1 MSFLTAIYNWF
12 IQLLTQP
19 APKPPVGVERPISEA
34 EKTENPNHYWP
45 KIKFAEDFHEQF
57 EIHGKPLLNFI
68 PQDATEWGFPTS
80 LTPHKVAEFYCKLF
94 SAMAKFESNYKE
106 DLVYLEKFV
115 DRKGK
120 RVSSTGLLQMS
131 EESCGLVYKY
141 LVTTEELK
149 QSKHNLACAIKVAAM
164 WIPKDGVISGGKKNL
179 GLGRY
184 WSVMREMRKDIRE
197 KIRQMVIK

>member
-19 APKPPVGVERPISEA
+19 APKPPVVIEPEPQTGEQVLEIQF
-34 EKTENPNHYWP
+34 YWP
-45 KIKFAEDFHEQF
+45 KKQFAEDFYEQF
-57 EIHGKPLLNFI
+57 KLHGKPLLDFR
-68 PQDATEWGFPTS
+68 PKDATEWGFPGILS
-80 LTPHKVAEFYCKLF
+80 QKSVSEFYCKLF

-149 QSKHNLACAIKVAAM
+149 QAKHNLACAIKVAAM
-164 WIPKDGVISGGKKNL
+164 WIPKDGVISGGKQNL

-184 WSVMREMRKDIRE
+184 WSVMREMRKEIRE
-197 KIRQMVIK
+197 KIRQMVLK

>member
-19 APKPPVGVERPISEA
+19 APKPPVVIEPEPQTGEQVLEIQF
-34 EKTENPNHYWP
+34 YWP
-45 KIKFAEDFHEQF
+45 KPEFASNFYEQF
-57 EIHGKPLLNFI
+57 KIHGKPLLNFI

-131 EESCGLVYKY
+131 EESCSLVYKY
-141 LVTTEELK
+141 PVTTEDLK
-149 QSKHNLACAIKVAAM
+149 ESSHNLACAIKVAAM
-164 WIPKDGVISGGKKNL
+164 WIPRDGVIAGWKQNL

-184 WSVMREMRKDIRE
+184 WSVMREMRKEIRE
-197 KIRQMVIK
+197 KIRQMVLK

>member
-57 EIHGKPLLNFI
+57 NIHGNALQKFI
-68 PQDATEWGFPTS
+68 PKDAREWGFPEMPTYEG
-80 LTPHKVAEFYCKLF
+80 VAQFYCKLF